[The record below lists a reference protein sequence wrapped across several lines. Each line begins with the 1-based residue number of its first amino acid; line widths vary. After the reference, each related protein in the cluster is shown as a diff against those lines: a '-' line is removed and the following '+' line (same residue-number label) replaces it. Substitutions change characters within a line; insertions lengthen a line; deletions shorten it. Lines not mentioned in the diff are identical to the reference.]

1 MMMKVLSKDIKEFSK
16 EWKTTIKQG
25 IEKTGLTPMLGILQ
39 VGEDMASSRYV
50 RNKIKDCEEVGIIT
64 CERVLHGD
72 ITTEIVVDAVKDLVW
87 KCDGVIVQLPL
98 PKNISLESV
107 KRAIP
112 ATKDVDGFRV
122 DSLYKPCTPL
132 GILSYLDACGYDLDG
147 KNVTIFGRS
156 EIVGKPLAKMMT
168 DRNATVTLCHSHTKN
183 YYQFIQTADLIVTA
197 VGKPKFLNCYPI
209 HIPVIDVGINFI
221 EGEDGKM
228 HMVGDCCNIENRD
241 VTPVPGG
248 VGLLTRCAL
257 LENVWQA
264 ANINLDDHVRREQK
278 LFSCKNLDDPQCS
291 MFCPQFDYC
300 KEKEKE
306 NK

>member
-1 MMMKVLSKDIKEFSK
+1 M
-16 EWKTTIKQG
+16 
-25 IEKTGLTPMLGILQ
+25 
-39 VGEDMASSRYV
+39 
-50 RNKIKDCEEVGIIT
+50 
-64 CERVLHGD
+64 
-72 ITTEIVVDAVKDLVW
+72 
-87 KCDGVIVQLPL
+87 PL

-228 HMVGDCCNIENRD
+228 HMVGDCCNTENRD

-264 ANINLDDHVRREQK
+264 VNINLDDHVRREQK